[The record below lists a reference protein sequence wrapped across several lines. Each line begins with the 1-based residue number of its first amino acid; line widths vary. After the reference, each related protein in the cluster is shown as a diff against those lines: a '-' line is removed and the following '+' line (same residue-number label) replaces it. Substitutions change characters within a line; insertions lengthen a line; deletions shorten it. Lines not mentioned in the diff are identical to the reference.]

1 MLLKSVLTN
10 QLFRLELNK
19 RALIMNKEE
28 IIELIKSGALDISK
42 LKLFL
47 SDMNTVDIAEIF
59 EELDREKIIQLFRIL
74 PKAMASDIFSYVDS
88 DHQQTIIEALT
99 DSEIGEIIN
108 KLFVDDAV
116 DFIEEMPA
124 SVVKRV
130 LQNVP
135 FVKRKIINQILQYP
149 DDSAGSIMTTEYIDL
164 KEDAKV
170 KEAFDT
176 IRSTGLNKE
185 TIYHCYVIR
194 KDRLLVG
201 AVSAKTLMLSRPQD
215 KISNIMDTNVV
226 FAYTTDDRELI
237 ADQFKKYGLLAMPVV
252 DKEQRLVGIIT
263 VDDIVDVIVE
273 ENTEDIKK
281 MAAIVP
287 FDDDPYLKTTV
298 FQHAKNRFLW
308 MLVLMLSA
316 TITGSI
322 ISSFEQGLM
331 VLPILMS
338 FIPMLMNTGGIAG
351 SQSSTLIIRG
361 MAVGEIS
368 MKDILTVLWKELRI
382 GALCGIGLGL
392 VNIVRVYIT
401 SHKDLKLCLT
411 ITLSLFCTILMAKT
425 VGGILPIFAKRLKI
439 DPAIMSAPLL
449 TTIVDAVSLIIYFSI
464 AKIILGL

>member
-1 MLLKSVLTN
+1 MLSVLTN

>member
-1 MLLKSVLTN
+1 
-10 QLFRLELNK
+10 
-19 RALIMNKEE
+19 MNKEE
-28 IIELIKSGALDISK
+28 IIELIKSGALDIAK

-74 PKAMASDIFSYVDS
+74 PKAMASDIFAYVDS
-88 DHQQTIIEALT
+88 EHQQTIIEALT

-124 SVVKRV
+124 NVVKRV

-135 FVKRKIINQILQYP
+135 FAKRKIINQILQYP

-164 KEDAKV
+164 KEDAIV
-170 KEAFDT
+170 REAFDT
-176 IRSTGLNKE
+176 IRSIGLNKE

-201 AVSAKTLMLSRPQD
+201 AVSAKTLMLSRPHD
-215 KISNIMDTNVV
+215 KILDIMDSNVV
-226 FAYTTDDRELI
+226 FAYTTDDREVI

-322 ISSFEQGLM
+322 ISSFENGLM

-361 MAVGEIS
+361 MAVGEIG
-368 MKDILTVLWKELRI
+368 MKDILVVLWKELRI
-382 GALCGIGLGL
+382 GALCGLGLGL
-392 VNIVRVYIT
+392 VNIIRVYIT
-401 SHKDLKLCLT
+401 SNKDLLLCVT
-411 ITLSLFCTILMAKT
+411 VTMSLFCTILMAKT
-425 VGGILPIFAKRLKI
+425 VGGILPIFAKRLRI

-464 AKIILGL
+464 AKLILGL